1 MVYRN
6 LNQNDGV
13 IFTIILFI
21 KIYFIYIKLVFKISL
36 TVLHIVKRNVR
47 IIYTGKNSGEYLL
60 VMKRASLLKREK
72 ERERDNIIPRFQNR
86 LDLKSQLISQ
96 NPDTIKGCLNT
107 RLFTF
112 T

>member
-47 IIYTGKNSGEYLL
+47 IIYTGKNSGIGY
-60 VMKRASLLKREK
+60 EK
-72 ERERDNIIPRFQNR
+72 SFFIEEIERERERDNIIPRFQNR